1 MSTNESDLM
10 DRVRNIT
17 NASARNGVVI
27 YTLDSRG
34 LPVVGVGDASN
45 AMTSDANQF
54 RSMHDIAARYAA
66 RELSQSQEPLRMI
79 SANTGGRA
87 LLNSNSLKLG
97 FAKAIQET
105 STYYLLA
112 WRPESGASQKAQFR
126 QLEVRVVGR
135 PDLNVQVRR
144 GYYDVPPNRIA
155 STAEP
160 VKAAP
165 SEKLPQTELKEAIR
179 SPYPTKALPTQLGLY
194 YLNTPDKGIVLTASI
209 QIARQFMTFSHS
221 EDKQSALLDLTG
233 VVLNDQGKPVAG
245 FTDRLNV
252 DVYFPQYVGQ
262 PRRDLIYN
270 FQSPMKAGLYQVR
283 VAVRD
288 AKGGR
293 TGSAMQWIEIPD
305 VTSRRLSLSSLIL
318 AETTKDA
325 LAINDSAVPAESLLS
340 VDRRFSR
347 TSKLR
352 LMTYIYNAAVGAN
365 ASPPDV
371 VTEMQILR
379 DDQPITTTSPRKV
392 QTDGLADPTRLAYAA
407 EIPLES
413 LLPGRYVL
421 QIKVTDRIANTIASQ
436 RADFEI
442 E

>member
-1 MSTNESDLM
+1 
-10 DRVRNIT
+10 
-17 NASARNGVVI
+17 
-27 YTLDSRG
+27 
-34 LPVVGVGDASN
+34 
-45 AMTSDANQF
+45 
-54 RSMHDIAARYAA
+54 
-66 RELSQSQEPLRMI
+66 MI

-87 LLNSNSLKLG
+87 LLNSNSLKSG
-97 FAKAIQET
+97 FTKAIQET

-112 WRPESGASQKAQFR
+112 WRPENGAVHKDQFR
-126 QLEVRVVGR
+126 QLEVRIVGR

-144 GYYDVPPNRIA
+144 GYYDVAPNRIA
-155 STAEP
+155 STSES
-160 VKAAP
+160 VKAIP
-165 SEKLPQTELKEAIR
+165 SAQVSQTELKEAIR

-194 YLNTPDKGIVLTASI
+194 YLNTPDKGVVLTASI

-252 DVYFPQYVGQ
+252 AVYFPQYVGQ

-270 FQSPMKAGLYQVR
+270 FQSPMKPGLYQVR

-293 TGSAMQWIEIPD
+293 TGSAMQWVEIPD
-305 VTSRRLSLSSLIL
+305 LATRRLSLSSLIL

-325 LAINDSAVPAESLLS
+325 VALNDNTAPAESLLS

-347 TSKLR
+347 TSRLR
-352 LMTYIYNAAVGAN
+352 LMTYIYNVAAGAN
-365 ASPPDV
+365 SSAPDV

-379 DDQPITTTSPRKV
+379 DDRPVTTTSPRKV
-392 QTDGLADPTRLAYAA
+392 QTNGLADPTRLAYAA

-421 QIKVTDRIANTIASQ
+421 QIKVTDRIANTTASQ